1 MATRSFDR
9 CRALAIE
16 ALRSY
21 RDTGRPGYLA
31 DGLARCFLLDIYV
44 PPNARAGVP
53 EAIEDL
59 VLQLEEGVDL
69 VRFAPADAA
78 DEDDEHVDL
87 TARMSADELARLRAR
102 RPNDA

>member
-1 MATRSFDR
+1 MTTRTLDH
-9 CRALAIE
+9 CRSLAIQ
-16 ALRSY
+16 ALWSY

-31 DGLARCFLLDIYV
+31 DGLVRCFLLDIYL

-69 VRFAPADAA
+69 VRFAPAEAG
-78 DEDDEHVDL
+78 DEHVDL
-87 TARMSADELARLRAR
+87 AAEMTAAER
-102 RPNDA
+102 RRYGLTD